1 MLNERDV
8 TTMWRN
14 LFKGKEVTGKSLAE
28 AEELLDDLSPE
39 SPLRVRLSTELE
51 EMRKMRAKK

>member
-14 LFKGKEVTGKSLAE
+14 LFKGKEVTVQSLAE
-28 AEELLDDLSPE
+28 AEEMLDDLSPE